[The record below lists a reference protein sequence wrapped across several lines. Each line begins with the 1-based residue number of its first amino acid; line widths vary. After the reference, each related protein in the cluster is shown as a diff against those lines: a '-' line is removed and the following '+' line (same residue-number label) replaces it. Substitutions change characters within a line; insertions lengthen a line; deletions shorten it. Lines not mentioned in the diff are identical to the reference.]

1 MIRSAE
7 DYITEVSVPMTDNAS
22 GGAAE
27 ARVAPRAENRATGET
42 IQFKSI

>member
-1 MIRSAE
+1 
-7 DYITEVSVPMTDNAS
+7 MTDRAS

-27 ARVAPRAENRATGET
+27 ARVAPHAENRAADET

>member
-1 MIRSAE
+1 MIDR
-7 DYITEVSVPMTDNAS
+7 AS

-27 ARVAPRAENRATGET
+27 ARVASRAENRAAGET